1 MSFFIFVNQE
11 RLREENCAVKEFM
24 SPPLL
29 FSLFVHPPK
38 YVLIIW
44 FSIFCARPPTTWEIT
59 NAQRKSRKEYWR
71 EGNCAIK
78 RVFLPLS
85 LQYSCLISSHIIS
98 FGLLVHPPDWIKMST
113 WFSPFSVHPDFSLP
127 LYSSHVSSLMLS
139 YCFNFPVLVL
149 SSSAWCA
156 NLDSNE
162 GLFTQSSLMRTILK
176 VSFGNTRLASV
187 WNITECEHP
196 GRILAFW
203 NIGL

>member
-1 MSFFIFVNQE
+1 MSFFIFINQE
-11 RLREENCAVKEFM
+11 RLREENCAFKEFM

-29 FSLFVHPPK
+29 FSLFVHPPTN
-38 YVLIIW
+38 VHLIQYIL
-44 FSIFCARPPTTWEIT
+44 CKTTY
-59 NAQRKSRKEYWR
+59 NFRDYQRTEKER
-71 EGNCAIK
+71 K
-78 RVFLPLS
+78 RVLMRTA
-85 LQYSCLISSHIIS
+85 C
-98 FGLLVHPPDWIKMST
+98 
-113 WFSPFSVHPDFSLP
+113 
-127 LYSSHVSSLMLS
+127 MLS

-162 GLFTQSSLMRTILK
+162 GLLTQSSSMTTILK

-203 NIGL
+203 KIGL